1 LTVTSLFN
9 WSSRGWSA
17 GAGLSETLFDAGL
30 RKATVQQYRAIYEN
44 TVAQYRQTVLTA
56 FQQVED
62 QLASLRILDQQVR
75 QQESAVRSAE
85 RYLNLATNRYKL
97 GIDSYLNV
105 ITAQTTHLSNRQ
117 TLVSLRSQQMTASV
131 QLLENLG
138 GGWEES
144 LLPSRAQVLA
154 NGK

>member
-1 LTVTSLFN
+1 M
-9 WSSRGWSA
+9 
-17 GAGLSETLFDAGL
+17 
-30 RKATVQQYRAIYEN
+30 
-44 TVAQYRQTVLTA
+44 
-56 FQQVED
+56 
-62 QLASLRILDQQVR
+62 RILDQQVR

-97 GIDSYLNV
+97 RIDSHLNV
-105 ITAQTTHLSNRQ
+105 ITAQTTYLSNRQ
-117 TLVSLRSQQMTASV
+117 KLVNLRSQRMTASV